1 MIITLTFCKGG
12 YILTTVIAFIVI
24 FGALVFFHELG
35 HLVFAKRAGIL
46 CREFAIG
53 FGPKVFSFM
62 KNETVYTIR
71 LLPIGGFVR
80 MAGEDPEM
88 VEIKPGYRIGLVLN
102 KEEKVQKIVLNN
114 KDKFPNVIV
123 MEVEHADIEHTLIV
137 KGYLEGDEEEIMRTY
152 SVLPDAV
159 LVEDGV
165 ETQIA
170 PYNRQFASKTL
181 GQRTMAIFAGPMM
194 NFILAFFIFIIIA
207 LLQGIP
213 SNEPMLGKLTE
224 DGAALS
230 AGLKEGDIVQAV
242 EGVEISSWSDVV
254 EVIRK
259 NPENELLFSIE
270 RDGSDLEIPVTP
282 RVNKLE
288 DGETIGI
295 IGVYSPTE
303 KSPLKAISYGAT
315 ETYFWTT
322 EIFSALGKLVTGQFS
337 IDALSGP
344 VGIYQSTDMVAQS
357 GIYYLMRWAGML
369 SINLGIMNLLPIPAL
384 DGGRLLFF
392 AVEAIR
398 GKPIDRQKEGLI
410 HFLGF
415 ALLMLL
421 MLVVTWNDIQRFFL

>member
-1 MIITLTFCKGG
+1 
-12 YILTTVIAFIVI
+12 LTTVIAFIVI

-35 HLVFAKRAGIL
+35 HLIFAKRAGIL

-102 KEEKVQKIVLNN
+102 KEEKVNKIVLNN
-114 KDKFPNVIV
+114 KDKFPNAIV
-123 MEVEHADIEHTLIV
+123 MEVEYADIEHSLIV
-137 KGYLEGDEEEIMRTY
+137 KGYLEGDEEEVIRTY
-152 SVLPDAV
+152 NILPNAV

-194 NFILAFFIFIIIA
+194 NFVLAFFIFMIIA

-213 SNEPMLGKLTE
+213 SNDPMLGKLTE

-259 NPENELLFSIE
+259 NPENELTFSIE
-270 RDGSDLEIPVTP
+270 RDGNDLEIPVTP
-282 RVNKLE
+282 RVTKLE

-322 EIFSALGKLVTGQFS
+322 EIFAALGKLVTGQFS